1 MARFPG
7 GKLCQESGI
16 LLHMKQSTYNVCMLV
31 CGILFA
37 ILVDSFGE
45 IPVNK
50 HSAFNCQFVRV
61 VRVTQIVNTED
72 HYVPGTNVLM
82 EDANVMGGIVGYNV
96 SLTVRLRRQTAK
108 KMIILPFR
116 AACIAFT
123 NSQVCL
129 NFFSSL
135 PMVPKTMQ

>member
-7 GKLCQESGI
+7 GKLCQESGV
-16 LLHMKQSTYNVCMLV
+16 LLHVKQSTYSVCMLV
-31 CGILFA
+31 CGTLFV
-37 ILVDSFGE
+37 ISVDSFGE

-61 VRVTQIVNTED
+61 VRVTQFVNAED
-72 HYVPGTNVLM
+72 HYVPGLNVLM

-108 KMIILPFR
+108 KWISYPSERR
-116 AACIAFT
+116 ALHLRT
-123 NSQVCL
+123 PRYV
-129 NFFSSL
+129 
-135 PMVPKTMQ
+135 